1 VRVRDYGYGQ
11 VPFGMEMATG
21 LGRMH
26 DIEMM
31 ERVRQLANVAGMMA
45 QETQLARGFVD
56 VGMRVLETLLEH
68 IVGSSWVVQETLLVN
83 SGHNSWVVRVKLR
96 ESTADSWSEAQEKLL
111 ESIARSWPVAPARLR
126 DTDRGIVLAA
136 ALARALYTGHIAVV
150 VLGTLLYEN
159 HSVVLE
165 ALERQLGRLAGA
177 AWAVLASARECE
189 SRVLRALAIS
199 RAKWAGA

>member
-1 VRVRDYGYGQ
+1 
-11 VPFGMEMATG
+11 MEMATG
-21 LGRMH
+21 LGRMR

-45 QETQLARGFVD
+45 QETQLASGFVD

-83 SGHNSWVVRVKLR
+83 SGRNSWVVRVKLR

-111 ESIARSWPVAPARLR
+111 ESIARSWSVAPARLR

-136 ALARALYTGHIAVV
+136 VLARALCTGRIVV
-150 VLGTLLYEN
+150 VVPGTLLYEN

-165 ALERQLGRLAGA
+165 ALERQLGTLAGA
-177 AWAVLASARECE
+177 V
-189 SRVLRALAIS
+189 
-199 RAKWAGA
+199 

>member
-21 LGRMH
+21 LGRMR

-45 QETQLARGFVD
+45 QETQLASGFVD

-68 IVGSSWVVQETLLVN
+68 IVGSSWVAQEMLLVNIGHSSWVVQETLLVN
-83 SGHNSWVVRVKLR
+83 SGRNSWVVRVKLR

-111 ESIARSWPVAPARLR
+111 ESIARSWSVAPARLR

-136 ALARALYTGHIAVV
+136 VLARALCTGRIVV
-150 VLGTLLYEN
+150 VVPGTLLYEN

-165 ALERQLGRLAGA
+165 ALERQLGTLAGA
-177 AWAVLASARECE
+177 V
-189 SRVLRALAIS
+189 
-199 RAKWAGA
+199 